1 MTTLKEK
8 RTKKRAQFNEVPIY
22 LTLDIQT
29 GNSILMDTVSAARI
43 VNVMSYHG
51 LRPFFRH
58 SRISDDVD
66 DGSGHF
72 GYASRRPR
80 REQFPKVPNEAGREL
95 MGSGDFGSNSHYV
108 DELKKRK
115 KALATRLM
123 WRELGIDVNGPRT
136 RATQSISQVSAP
148 RLEYKNNAKRII
160 GFDSSFCGR

>member
-1 MTTLKEK
+1 M
-8 RTKKRAQFNEVPIY
+8 
-22 LTLDIQT
+22 
-29 GNSILMDTVSAARI
+29 GTVSAARI

-58 SRISDDVD
+58 GRISDDVD
-66 DGSGHF
+66 DGS

-95 MGSGDFGSNSHYV
+95 MGSGDFGNNSHYV

-136 RATQSISQVSAP
+136 RPTQSISQVSAQ
-148 RLEYKNNAKRII
+148 RLEYKNNAKCMI
-160 GFDSSFCGR
+160 GFDSSFRGR